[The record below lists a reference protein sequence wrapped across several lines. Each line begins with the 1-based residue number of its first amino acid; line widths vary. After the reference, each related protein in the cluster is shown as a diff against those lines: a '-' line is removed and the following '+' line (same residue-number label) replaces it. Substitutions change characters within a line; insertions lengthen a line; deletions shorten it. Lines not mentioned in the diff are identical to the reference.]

1 MMMGES
7 LKGQVAIVTGAG
19 GALGTSV
26 VISLL
31 AEGATV
37 AGVDRSGAKGE
48 SDNQPIHRY
57 SASLTDPESVRRVIA
72 SVAND
77 LGKIDI
83 LVHVMGAFAGGAPVA
98 ETDDATWNRMMD
110 TNLNAAFY
118 VLRGVVPVMRATEYG
133 RIIAIGSRQAVQP
146 VANVGAYAASKA
158 ALVSLVKTVALENKD
173 KNIRANVIL
182 PGTMDT
188 AANRAAMPKANFDK
202 WVKTSHVAD
211 VVVMLAGETGT
222 EITGA
227 AIPVYGPEA

>member
-1 MMMGES
+1 MGES
-7 LKGQVAIVTGAG
+7 LEGQVAIVTGAS

-31 AEGATV
+31 AAGATV
-37 AGVDRSGAKGE
+37 AGIDRTGAKTE
-48 SDNQPIHRY
+48 SEDQPIHRY
-57 SASLTDPESVRRVIA
+57 SASLTDPESARRAIA
-72 SVAND
+72 SVAAE

-83 LVHVMGAFAGGAPVA
+83 LVHVMGGFAGGAPVA
-98 ETDDATWNRMMD
+98 EIDDATWNKMMD

-118 VLRGVVPVMRATEYG
+118 VLRAVVPIMRAAGHG

-146 VANVGAYAASKA
+146 AANVGAYSASKA
-158 ALVSLVKTVALENKD
+158 ALVSLVQTVALENKD

-188 AANRAAMPKANFDK
+188 AANRAAMPKAHFDK

-211 VVVMLAGETGT
+211 VVVMLAGEVGT

-227 AIPVYGPEA
+227 AIPVYGPEG